1 MKKRLEG
8 VGEFKSVAELI
19 AEEGGNEEEGG
30 ALSAARER
38 AITLS
43 KRKTFKY
50 SAEDRKKLEI
60 TSMGGTGGGG
70 RAEEDFD
77 KMSPYTKWCREKLT
91 KEKHLLKLDEFVEA
105 LRSEGYEADEAEMV
119 RVIRARKFNVR
130 KAL

>member
-1 MKKRLEG
+1 MISSLYI
-8 VGEFKSVAELI
+8 STW
-19 AEEGGNEEEGG
+19 
-30 ALSAARER
+30 
-38 AITLS
+38 AIS
-43 KRKTFKY
+43 RW
-50 SAEDRKKLEI
+50 
-60 TSMGGTGGGG
+60 GG